1 MRQREDELSS
11 RLRGA
16 AVVAAAVLAASA
28 TPAAATPAG
37 FEVLSPLTPGRD
49 AEAVVVNGSGVAL
62 GWAVRADGARVVV
75 RWARGS
81 VREFPPVPV
90 SRSFPVGVDAGGAA
104 LLNVRGTW
112 VNGVRWEADGRVV
125 RLPQIAGG
133 GQSTV
138 DAVNGAG
145 LAVGNTTDGSGV
157 THAATWDPSGA
168 LRVLPGLGTRD
179 SRATSVDEAGNV
191 SGAALGA
198 DGRYHAM
205 RWDAAGAPT
214 DLGVTSQDYLRTAG
228 IDGEHVVAGHRDAEF
243 VPRAFRWGAGGPAV
257 ELRTGPGWTAAE
269 VVDVDASGRSV
280 GSWAEDQG
288 EASVPVTWSPD
299 GTPHELPLPS
309 GQVNGSVVGLDGI
322 GGAFGQAGAGTSG
335 FAVRW
340 DSSGGVTPLPAP
352 PGTTG
357 SVASGAGGNGIVVG
371 HVVGAAGKRAVR
383 WTP

>member
-1 MRQREDELSS
+1 MSS

-16 AVVAAAVLAASA
+16 AVVVAAALVASA
-28 TPAAATPAG
+28 TPAVAATTG
-37 FEVLSPLTPGRD
+37 FTVLTPLSPGRD

-62 GWAVRADGARVVV
+62 GWSVRGDGNRVVV
-75 RWARGS
+75 RWAGGS

-90 SRSFPVGVDAGGAA
+90 SRTFPVGVDASGAG

-112 VNGVRWEADGRVV
+112 VNAVRWEADGRVV

-157 THAATWDPSGA
+157 THAATWDTSGA

-179 SRATSVDEAGNV
+179 SRATSVDGAGNV
-191 SGAALGA
+191 SGAALGP

-205 RWDAAGAPT
+205 RWDSAGVAT

-228 IDGEHVVAGHRDAEF
+228 IDGEHVVASYRDAEF
-243 VPRAFRWGAGGPAV
+243 ALRAFRWGAGGSVV
-257 ELRTGPGWTAAE
+257 ELRGGPGWTAA
-269 VVDVDASGRSV
+269 VVADVDAAGRSV

-288 EASVPVTWSPD
+288 EASRPVAWAAD
-299 GTPHELPLPS
+299 GTPQELPLPS

-322 GGAFGQAGAGTSG
+322 GGAFGQAGAGTAG

-340 DSSGGVTPLPAP
+340 DTSGGVTPLPVP
-352 PGTTG
+352 PGSTG
-357 SVASGAGGNGIVVG
+357 SVASGASGNGIVVG
-371 HVVGAAGKRAVR
+371 HVVGAAGKQAVR
-383 WTP
+383 WNP

>member
-1 MRQREDELSS
+1 MSS

-16 AVVAAAVLAASA
+16 AVVVAAVLATSA
-28 TPAAATPAG
+28 TPAVAAPSG
-37 FEVLSPLTPGRD
+37 FEVLAPLTPGRD

-75 RWARGS
+75 RWAGGS

-90 SRSFPVGVDAGGAA
+90 SRSFPVGVDASGAGV
-104 LLNVRGTW
+104 LNVRGTW
-112 VNGVRWEADGRVV
+112 VNAVRWEADGRVV

-157 THAATWDPSGA
+157 THAATWDTSGA

-198 DGRYHAM
+198 DGRYRAM
-205 RWDAAGAPT
+205 RWDAAGVAT

-228 IDGEHVVAGHRDAEF
+228 IDGEHVVASHRDAEF
-243 VPRAFRWGAGGPAV
+243 ALRAFRWGAGGSVV
-257 ELRTGPGWTAAE
+257 ELRGGPGWTAA
-269 VVDVDASGRSV
+269 VVADVDASGRSV
-280 GSWAEDQG
+280 GSWAQDQG
-288 EASVPVTWSPD
+288 EASRPVAWAAD
-299 GTPHELPLPS
+299 GTPVELPLPP
-309 GQVNGSVVGLDGI
+309 GRTDGSVTGLDGA
-322 GGAFGQAGAGTSG
+322 GGAFGQAGGAAAEV
-335 FAVRW
+335 AVRW
-340 DSSGGVTPLPAP
+340 GSAGGVTTLPAP
-352 PGTTG
+352 SGTTG
-357 SVASGAGGNGIVVG
+357 SVASGAGGGMIVG
-371 HVVGAAGKRAVR
+371 HVVGAAGKQAVR